1 MTNKTLIIGASG
13 NVGSE
18 IGKILKEKG
27 QKVALA
33 TSKEIKS
40 DEQVH
45 LNLISGEGLEKAFEG
60 VDRAFLLAPPGYT
73 NQDEILKPVIDLAKK
88 NKLKKV
94 VLMTAMGAD
103 ANPDAP
109 MRKAEIELEKSGLNY
124 NIIRPNWF
132 MQNFNTFWIQ
142 GILSQ
147 QKIFLPVGKA
157 KGSFID
163 TRDIAAVAAELLFN
177 DNFSNKAFNLT
188 GKDVLDH
195 DQVASIISNVTDK
208 NISYQE
214 ISPEAMRE
222 GLLLAGLPADYTEFL
237 LMILEFFKLGY
248 SEQTT
253 NSVKEITGKE
263 PISFIQYAEDYKSS
277 W

>member
-163 TRDIAAVAAELLFN
+163 TRDIASVAAELLFN